1 MENQLHSVSDIEKP
15 SEKIIILLFCVVL
28 LCVFTFLV
36 PCCGVLRFL
45 YKMMFGLSLS
55 QVVYKKTH
63 VLFTLFVFLCVEW
76 CPTHIVCFVLF
87 LFILCLEYPVFP
99 VSFLPLRFSLTFIYK
114 PLNTITEFFYQQQWS
129 FSTQQKLIL
138 FLCL

>member
-1 MENQLHSVSDIEKP
+1 VIENYLQNVFVLFDILGRTEDALAHFGHPVSCILVGSVLLL
-15 SEKIIILLFCVVL
+15 ILVFCVVL

-63 VLFTLFVFLCVEW
+63 VLFTLFVFLCVE
-76 CPTHIVCFVLF
+76 CPTHIVLRVL
-87 LFILCLEYPVFP
+87 
-99 VSFLPLRFSLTFIYK
+99 LRFS
-114 PLNTITEFFYQQQWS
+114 S
-129 FSTQQKLIL
+129 FCVLSTQYFQFL
-138 FLCL
+138 FCPFGFL